1 MDAYIAQLNEID
13 LIALRIARE
22 TLGSLF
28 DLEKSRDYIRWLE
41 GNIHLSEEGKYKRVL
56 TLATTP

>member
-1 MDAYIAQLNEID
+1 MDAYIAQLNEMD

-22 TLGSLF
+22 TLGTLF

-41 GNIHLSEEGKYKRVL
+41 LGKQAENKRV
-56 TLATTP
+56 ATDATAP